1 MFELRILNILQ
12 CSNLGG
18 MEQASLRLME
28 ALQSR
33 GHQLSVVSLH
43 ALGSLSPALQARGIP
58 ASGLDYGHSPLW
70 RLTWR
75 LRREISIHS
84 PDALLLTGH
93 SFPTLLAIMG
103 CRHIPQVLA
112 IHFHH
117 AGVKPRWFWRLYYG
131 IATHLVSAVTFPSD
145 FVRREALQICP
156 ALSAKAHTLRNP
168 ISAVV
173 PPTLVER
180 LSARQRFG
188 LPSEA
193 PVIGNAGWLIP
204 RKRFD
209 VFLHTA
215 ASVLQ
220 ERPDVRF
227 LIAGDGPE
235 RDQLHAMASSLG
247 IQHALVWAGWIEEMR
262 LLYAALDVLLFHSD
276 WDALGMTPIEA
287 IVHGVP
293 VVSSVLHGGL
303 AEVLRPGVDAVVLDQ
318 HDVPRLAQATLELLA
333 NPTGAAA
340 MVNQARDHVHEL
352 CDPDALAA
360 WHERAFTREARR

>member
-1 MFELRILNILQ
+1 
-12 CSNLGG
+12 

-28 ALQSR
+28 ALQLR
-33 GHQLSVVSLH
+33 GHDLSVVSLH
-43 ALGSLSPALQARGIP
+43 ALGSLTPALQARGIS
-58 ASGLDYGHSPLW
+58 ARGLGYGQLPLW
-70 RLTWR
+70 LLIWR
-75 LRREISIHS
+75 LRRQLRIQG

-93 SFPTLLAIMG
+93 SLPVLLAIAG
-103 CRHIPQVLA
+103 SRPIPRVLA

-117 AGVKPRWFWRLYYG
+117 TGVKPSWFWRLYYG
-131 IATHLVSAVTFPSD
+131 VAMHLVSAVTFPSD
-145 FVRREALQICP
+145 FVRREALQLCP
-156 ALSAKAHTLRNP
+156 ALAAKAHTLRNP

-173 PPTLVER
+173 PPTPAER
-180 LSARQRFG
+180 LAARQRFG
-188 LPSEA
+188 LPSGA
-193 PVIGNAGWLIP
+193 PVIGNAGWLIA

-209 VFLHTA
+209 VFLRTA
-215 ASVLQ
+215 TAVLQ

-235 RDQLHAMASSLG
+235 RQQLQAMASSLG
-247 IQHALVWAGWIEEMR
+247 IQHALVWAGWLEEMR
-262 LLYAALDVLLFHSD
+262 PLYAALDVLLFHSD

-333 NPTGAAA
+333 NPRGAAA
-340 MVNQARDHVHEL
+340 MVNRARDHVL
-352 CDPDALAA
+352 AMCDPDELAA

>member
-1 MFELRILNILQ
+1 LRILNIIQ

-43 ALGSLSPALQARGIP
+43 PLGPLSAALQSRGI
-58 ASGLDYGHSPLW
+58 AATGLNYGLVTLW
-70 RLTWR
+70 CLIWR
-75 LRREISIHS
+75 LRGEVSIHS

-93 SFPTLLAIMG
+93 SLPVLLAIAFT
-103 CRHIPQVLA
+103 RPIPRVLA

-117 AGVKPRWFWRLYYG
+117 TGVKPPWFWRLYYG
-131 IATHLVSAVTFPSD
+131 LARHLVSAITFPSD
-145 FVRREALQICP
+145 FVRREALQLCP

-168 ISAVV
+168 ISPVV
-173 PPTLVER
+173 NLTGAER
-180 LSARQRFG
+180 LAARQRFG
-188 LPSEA
+188 LPTEA
-193 PVIGNAGWLIP
+193 PVIGNAGWLIA

-209 VFLHTA
+209 VFLLTA
-215 ASVLQ
+215 AAVLQ

-235 RDQLHAMASSLG
+235 REQLQAMASSLG
-247 IQHALVWAGWIEEMR
+247 IQHALVWAGWLEEMR
-262 LLYAALDVLLFHSD
+262 PLYAALDVLLFHSD

-333 NPTGAAA
+333 NPRGAAA
-340 MVNQARDHVHEL
+340 MVNRARDHVL
-352 CDPDALAA
+352 AMCDPDELAA

>member
-1 MFELRILNILQ
+1 
-12 CSNLGG
+12 

-28 ALQSR
+28 DLQLR
-33 GHQLSVVSLH
+33 GHQLSVLSLH

-58 ASGLDYGHSPLW
+58 ALGLGYGHVPLW
-70 RLTWR
+70 RLIWR
-75 LRREISIHS
+75 LRRQIRLHS

-93 SFPTLLAIMG
+93 SLPVLLAIAG
-103 CRHIPQVLA
+103 SRPIPRVLA

-117 AGVKPRWFWRLYYG
+117 TGVKPRWFWRLYY
-131 IATHLVSAVTFPSD
+131 ASVRHLVSAVTFPSD
-145 FVRREALQICP
+145 FVRREAIQLCP
-156 ALSAKAHTLRNP
+156 ALAGKAHTLRNP
-168 ISAVV
+168 ISAVL
-173 PPTLVER
+173 PFTTVER
-180 LSARQRFG
+180 IAARQHFG
-188 LPSEA
+188 LPNSA

-215 ASVLQ
+215 AAVLH

-235 RDQLHAMASSLG
+235 REQLQAMASSLG
-247 IQHALVWAGWIEEMR
+247 IQHALVWAGWIKEMR
-262 LLYAALDVLLFHSD
+262 PLYAALDILLFNSD

-318 HDVPRLAQATLELLA
+318 HDVPKLSQAVLELLA
-333 NPTGAAA
+333 NPSAAA
-340 MVNQARDHVHEL
+340 ARASQARERVLAL
-352 CDPDALAA
+352 CDPDQLAA
-360 WHERAFTREARR
+360 WHERALTEAASR